1 MKGEALVAIQ
11 LGANLGVLVS
21 SVIVEDYGF
30 EDDVVGNRPDRPH
43 LLNPLAR
50 LSLLHRSRF

>member
-11 LGANLGVLVS
+11 PGANLGVLVS

-30 EDDVVGNRPDRPH
+30 EDDVVGNRPDRH
-43 LLNPLAR
+43 NLLNPLAR
-50 LSLLHRSRF
+50 LSPSHRPWF